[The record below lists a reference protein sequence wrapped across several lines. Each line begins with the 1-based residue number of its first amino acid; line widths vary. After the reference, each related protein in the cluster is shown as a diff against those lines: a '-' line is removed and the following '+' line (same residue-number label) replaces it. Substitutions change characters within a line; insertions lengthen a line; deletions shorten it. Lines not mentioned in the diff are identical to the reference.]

1 MNLALETMEQVF
13 QIVEGPYALG
23 NKLKLKSRKSQS
35 VTYGIETASFVGSR
49 LWNSLLS
56 DLYDVLTM

>member
-1 MNLALETMEQVF
+1 MEQVF
-13 QIVEGPYALG
+13 QIAEGRYSLG

-49 LWNSLLS
+49 VWNSLPS

>member
-1 MNLALETMEQVF
+1 MEQVF
-13 QIVEGPYALG
+13 QIVEGRYSLG

-49 LWNSLLS
+49 VWNNLPS